1 MTLKGTLKG
10 PTLFSATDALREYGH
25 MHGTKRAYYAAE
37 QLPAVVKHI
46 AKLERQLEQARQL
59 GQRDRVLKLGRMVT
73 EYQFKAQYLAAQ
85 LTNG

>member
-1 MTLKGTLKG
+1 MTLTGTLKG
-10 PTLFSATDALREYGH
+10 PVLFSATDALREHGQ

-37 QLPAVVKHI
+37 QLPAVVRHV
-46 AKLERQLEQARQL
+46 AKLERQLADATAK